1 MINKQTIPLWNLD
14 SSYSKSLKYILE
26 KQIWQNIWLHNPSI
40 LIGLSIYTIS
50 TGKVFP
56 KLKRKGSRLS
66 NIVQSGGGSTGSTS
80 STSSTDDDE
89 ATDYVF
95 RIVTTFRPDIIRK
108 SILVFSDIGILTL
121 NPVHGEVY
129 LIQDFVIK
137 FVSDLW
143 QVGGFLRVLRFPP
156 PIKMTA
162 TI

>member
-1 MINKQTIPLWNLD
+1 M
-14 SSYSKSLKYILE
+14 
-26 KQIWQNIWLHNPSI
+26 
-40 LIGLSIYTIS
+40 
-50 TGKVFP
+50 
-56 KLKRKGSRLS
+56 KRKGSRLS

-137 FVSDLW
+137 FVSDL
-143 QVGGFLRVLRFPP
+143 
-156 PIKMTA
+156 
-162 TI
+162 